1 MANMFLMPGMV
12 FIGEEA
18 LELSM
23 EELKKLGRKALIV
36 TDRMM
41 GELENVRRLTEV
53 LDRIGTRYAVYDD
66 VNTEPTDTM
75 VEEGLR
81 AYRMEGCDFLIG
93 LGGGSPLDAMK
104 AIGVMAANPG
114 KISDYCG
121 SPVLQELPPT
131 VCIPTTAGT
140 GSETTK
146 SSVITNQK
154 TSVKMLISDPKM
166 MTTMAIVDPLFT
178 ITVPKDV
185 TVATGIDALTH
196 AVEAY
201 TSKKACQLS
210 DIQCISAVRRIFA
223 NIRTAC
229 INGTDKKARSQ
240 MAIASFEAGIALN
253 NSSVTLVHGMSRPI
267 GAMFHV
273 PHGASNAML
282 LARSLD
288 FVRPEAASRLH
299 DLAVAIGAASPDAG
313 IQEGA
318 AAFVEETRRLLK
330 SIGVKGIHEFN
341 IDRDAFFLAMDKMA
355 EDALASGSPGN
366 SRREVRKEDIIDIYK
381 GLWQDA
387 LAS

>member
-12 FIGEEA
+12 FIGEDA
-18 LELSM
+18 LESSRD
-23 EELKKLGRKALIV
+23 ELKKLGCKALIV

-41 GELENVRRLTEV
+41 GELDNVRRLTDL
-53 LDRIGTRYAVYDD
+53 LDRIGIRYGIYDGI
-66 VNTEPTDTM
+66 NTEPTDSM

-81 AYRMEGCDFLIG
+81 IYREEGCDFLIG

-104 AIGVMAANPG
+104 AIGVLVTNPG
-114 KISDYCG
+114 DIIDFCG
-121 SPVLQELPPT
+121 KPVIQELPPT

-154 TSVKMLISDPKM
+154 TSVKMLVSDPKLM
-166 MTTMAIVDPLFT
+166 ATMAIVDPLFT

-196 AVEAY
+196 AIEAY

-210 DIQCISAVRRIFA
+210 DTQSISSVRRIFA

-229 INGTDKKARSQ
+229 INGSDKKARSQ
-240 MAIASFEAGIALN
+240 MAIASFEAGIAFN

-282 LARSLD
+282 LVRSLD
-288 FVRPEAASRLH
+288 FIRPEAAARLH
-299 DLAVAIGAASPDAG
+299 DLAVAIGAAKPGDD

-318 AAFVEETRRLLK
+318 AAFVEETGRLLS

-341 IDRDAFFLAMDKMA
+341 IDQDAFYRAMDKMA

>member
-12 FIGEEA
+12 FIGEDA
-18 LELSM
+18 LELSKNEM
-23 EELKKLGRKALIV
+23 QKLGKKALIV

-41 GELENVRRLTEV
+41 GELENVQRLTEL
-53 LDRIGTRYAVYDD
+53 LDLMGTRHAIYDD
-66 VNTEPTDTM
+66 VNTEPTDFM

-81 AYRMEGCDFLIG
+81 IYKEEGCDFLIG

-104 AIGVMAANPG
+104 AIGVLVNNPG
-114 KISDYCG
+114 EISDYCG
-121 SPVLQELPPT
+121 KPIIQELPPT

-146 SSVITNQK
+146 ASVIINQK
-154 TSVKMLISDPKM
+154 TSVKMLISDPKLM
-166 MTTMAIVDPLFT
+166 ATMAIVDPLFT
-178 ITVPKDV
+178 LTVPKEV

-196 AVEAY
+196 AIEAY

-210 DIQCISAVRRIFA
+210 DIQSISAVRRIFA
-223 NIRTAC
+223 NIKTAC
-229 INGTDKKARSQ
+229 INGADKKARSQ
-240 MAIASFEAGIALN
+240 MAIASFEAGIAFN

-282 LARSLD
+282 LARSLE
-288 FVRPEAASRLH
+288 FIRPEVAGRLH
-299 DLAVAIGAASPDAG
+299 DLAVAIGVAKEETG

-318 AAFVEETRRLLK
+318 SAFVEETRRLLK

-341 IDRDAFFLAMDKMA
+341 IDREAFFLAMDKMA